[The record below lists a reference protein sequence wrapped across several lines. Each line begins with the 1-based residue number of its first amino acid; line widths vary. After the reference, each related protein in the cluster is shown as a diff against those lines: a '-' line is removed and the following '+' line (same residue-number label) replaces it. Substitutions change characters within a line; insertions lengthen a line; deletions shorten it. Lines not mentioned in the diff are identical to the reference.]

1 MAEINDW
8 KRGMLELPD
17 ELFFSIMRV
26 YLGELH
32 TPFHKPALVDRII
45 SFLSQEETLT
55 RICSLLEDE
64 DTILLTAVDL
74 LEGAKVT
81 ELYEIF
87 EEEMDYFSFY
97 GRIRNLQERLLI
109 YQRGSDEGLVLTPFL
124 KTELRKRILSR
135 SILFERRESDEA
147 EKRMETVAPSPVSET
162 LLWNILA
169 FLHIEDRPLKRN
181 GELKKRSLDHLV
193 QVFPGVHAEGGAA
206 HLFDIPIRLGLVEKR
221 KDTLLLQHGEI
232 DRFSHLERSERLCR
246 IWAAACM
253 PPEETGT
260 HPILKKLS
268 PALIS
273 RRAGLIRSLI
283 EELEPENRYGERGL
297 RRFLRIES
305 LRIGGTVPAHGP
317 SPIEL
322 QEAGILE
329 RHGEDC
335 SLSPKIL
342 EYLNTSENSP
352 SLMLQPDFSVT
363 VSPPVPFSI
372 GILIGELF
380 DIRGFD
386 VYPRFELTKES
397 FTRARSSRLSYEEL
411 TEFIERASGRD
422 IPHNV
427 GMTLHTWEQAFSG
440 IALFEGIIL
449 KVDEERM
456 HLVEHSPALQP
467 YLLHSFGR
475 GLYLL
480 DPDSTDVWR
489 SILEKSGIDPL
500 PPIRR
505 ARERKPKVSPPLRLE
520 EEPDIYLTPQPR
532 YQRDVSPQEKSACS
546 VRGEELKEKLR
557 STMEKQKLSEK
568 SRRVIDSY
576 IEHKLILFPEQ
587 VGAHLI
593 EDELTEARG
602 LDYTGK
608 VRIIE
613 ESVSK
618 NFELLEIVLRMQAGK
633 PKRMLLR
640 PQKLERGERE
650 LYLHG
655 FRLPHGEAEK
665 IPVGKISY
673 VKRWKNSLFIGMEEG
688 SRR

>member
-1 MAEINDW
+1 MTEIADW
-8 KRGMLELPD
+8 KKGMIELPD

-26 YLGELH
+26 YLGQLR
-32 TPFHKPALVDRII
+32 TPFHKPALVERII
-45 SFLSQEETLT
+45 SFLAQEETLS
-55 RICSLLEDE
+55 RICSLIDDA
-64 DTILLTAVDL
+64 DTIFLTAVDL
-74 LEGAKVT
+74 LEGPKLT

-109 YQRGSDEGLVLTPFL
+109 YQRSSDGGLALNPFL
-124 KTELRKRILSR
+124 KTELRKRVLSR
-135 SILFERRESDEA
+135 GILFESREA
-147 EKRMETVAPSPVSET
+147 EEDEKRGKTETALPFSET

-169 FLHIEDRPLKRN
+169 FLHIEERPLKRN
-181 GELKKRSLDHLV
+181 GELKKRSLAHLLR
-193 QVFPGVHAEGGAA
+193 VFPEEHTERGLAR
-206 HLFDIPIRLGLVEKR
+206 LFASAVRLGLVEKH
-221 KDTLLLQHGEI
+221 KDSLFLQQREI
-232 DRFSHLERSERLCR
+232 DRFSQFERSERLCR

-253 PPEETGT
+253 PPEETGNLSV
-260 HPILKKLS
+260 LKKLS
-268 PALIS
+268 PALLS
-273 RRAGLIRSLI
+273 HRAGLIRSLI
-283 EELEPENRYGERGL
+283 AELEPVSRYGEQGL

-305 LRIGGTVPAHGP
+305 LRGGHSVPLHGP
-317 SPIEL
+317 SPEEL
-322 QEAGILE
+322 YNAGIFE
-329 RHGEDC
+329 RHGDVY
-335 SLSPKIL
+335 SLSPRIL
-342 EYLNTSENSP
+342 EIMNSAEHSM
-352 SLMLQPDFSVT
+352 SLMIQPDFSVT
-363 VSPPVPFSI
+363 VSPPVPFST

-397 FTRARSSRLSYEEL
+397 FTRARSSRFSYEKV
-411 TEFIERASGRD
+411 TSFIERTSGRD
-422 IPHNV
+422 VPHNIK
-427 GMTLHTWEQAFSG
+427 MTLRTWEQAFSG

-449 KVDEERM
+449 KVDEERA

-467 YLLHSFGR
+467 YLLQSFGR

-480 DPDSTDVWR
+480 EPDSTEQWR

-505 ARERKPKVSPPLRLE
+505 AREREMERSSPLPPE
-520 EEPDIYLTPQPR
+520 EEPALPLSPQLR
-532 YQRDVSPQEKSACS
+532 YRRDASPQEKNAAMASG
-546 VRGEELKEKLR
+546 RELKESLH
-557 STMEKQKLSEK
+557 STMENRKLPEK
-568 SRRVIDSY
+568 SRREIAGY
-576 IEHKLILFPEQ
+576 IEHKLILFSEQ

-618 NFELLEIVLRMQAGK
+618 DFELLEIILRMQAGK

-640 PQKLERGERE
+640 PQRLVRGEKE

-655 FRLPHGEAEK
+655 FSLPHGEAET

-673 VKRWKNSLFIGMEEG
+673 VKRWKNSLFIGREDMP
-688 SRR
+688 RR